1 LLHFFAMPYFY
12 IQKTTPDNL
21 LEPDRLNKM
30 KEISDKFSRLVQII
44 SRLRQPDGCP
54 WDRKQTVASFRPY
67 LIEEL
72 HELLEAIDLDDRQMI
87 KEETGDLL
95 FQIIF
100 LNNLYEEQQSFTLS
114 EVLDSIT
121 EKMIRRHP
129 HVFGDTV
136 IDSGKELRSNWN
148 RIKKNEKIEKGQKTG
163 SLFSYPR
170 SLPALMRAQRV
181 SVRAVSS
188 GFEWPDLD
196 AVLTKLEE
204 EIAELHEA
212 LNQKDRAGI
221 EEEIGDLLFTLVNVA
236 RKANLDAEAT
246 LQKATDK
253 FTNRFTRMAEL
264 AEKMGDSLEDLDL
277 PALQRLWIR
286 AKQDE

>member
-1 LLHFFAMPYFY
+1 
-12 IQKTTPDNL
+12 
-21 LEPDRLNKM
+21 M